1 MNDNHLPDIA
11 NQTLKWIATYLPSVY
26 AAGAALTISALNDIR
41 AGKPRLYTITGAL
54 ICGLFALSLSAM
66 LEYFGLPPNAGA
78 FVGGLVGFVGA
89 DRLRDIALAL
99 VYRRTGMDEQ
109 KEKEDEDKSNWPRA
123 D

>member
-1 MNDNHLPDIA
+1 MNDHHLPELSE
-11 NQTLKWIATYLPSVY
+11 QTLKWIQIYLPSVY
-26 AAGAALTISALNDIR
+26 AAGVALTISALNDIR
-41 AGKPRLYTITGAL
+41 AGKPWLYTVTGAL

-66 LEYFGLPPNAGA
+66 LEYFGLPANGGA

-99 VYRRTGMDEQ
+99 VYRRAGVSEK
-109 KEKEDEDKSNWPRA
+109 KEKDDSNSNWPRP